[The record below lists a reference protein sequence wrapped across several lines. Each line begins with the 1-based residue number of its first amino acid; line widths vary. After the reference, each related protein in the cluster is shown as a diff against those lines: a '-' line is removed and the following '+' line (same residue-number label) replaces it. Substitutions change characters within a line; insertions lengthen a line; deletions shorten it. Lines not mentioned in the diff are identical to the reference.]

1 MYESY
6 LKHVEEYGEKDTTID
21 RIDSNGNYCKEN
33 CRWANRKEQANNRSN
48 NHKITINGI
57 TKGIIE
63 WCKYYWIDRT
73 TVFYRIQQWMSDIDA
88 LTYNKQKKIVR
99 IIKYKW
105 IEKTLSEWAKILWI
119 KYEKLYWYIVDRN
132 TNSIDDKFLK
142 FINNNNLHY
151 KLNIYDSNTYNL

>member
-63 WCKYYWIDRT
+63 WCKYY
-73 TVFYRIQQWMSDIDA
+73 
-88 LTYNKQKKIVR
+88 
-99 IIKYKW
+99 
-105 IEKTLSEWAKILWI
+105 
-119 KYEKLYWYIVDRN
+119 
-132 TNSIDDKFLK
+132 
-142 FINNNNLHY
+142 
-151 KLNIYDSNTYNL
+151 